1 MKRMKASPKLV
12 ISWILRR
19 HSSCFLC
26 LRGFL
31 LSLHQALVLLG
42 DRESSRFNGDG
53 GTTRKPIIHGIR
65 SLHFCTEAL
74 NGFDIPWWITTTKWE
89 GERERW
95 GGARKAGNR
104 DREPG
109 RNSFALAPLGL
120 ERVGGVLCA
129 FFGKCS
135 SSLHTHASLSSQMKS
150 QRRSSFSLVHS
161 WCALEQHTSS

>member
-1 MKRMKASPKLV
+1 MKRMKANPKLV

-26 LRGFL
+26 LQGFL
-31 LSLHQALVLLG
+31 LSRHQALVLLG

-65 SLHFCTEAL
+65 SLHFYTEAL

-89 GERERW
+89 GERDEGEQEKQETAIENP
-95 GGARKAGNR
+95 GGIL
-104 DREPG
+104 
-109 RNSFALAPLGL
+109 FAFAPLGL
-120 ERVGGVLCA
+120 ERIGGVLCI
-129 FFGKCS
+129 FSGKRS
-135 SSLHTHASLSSQMKS
+135 ASLHTHASLSSQMKS